1 MLLGIDAGGLRLD
14 IDVMRTVVAWVI
26 LRHYKN
32 YPNAIQHASFISVYV
47 RILDALLFPALS
59 YGKGAWPSL

>member
-26 LRHYKN
+26 LTHY
-32 YPNAIQHASFISVYV
+32 
-47 RILDALLFPALS
+47 
-59 YGKGAWPSL
+59 